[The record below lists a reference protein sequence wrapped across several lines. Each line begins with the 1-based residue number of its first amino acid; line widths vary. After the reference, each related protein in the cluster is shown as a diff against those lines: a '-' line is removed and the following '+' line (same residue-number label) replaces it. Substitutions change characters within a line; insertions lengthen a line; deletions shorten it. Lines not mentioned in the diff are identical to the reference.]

1 MDKKKQIE
9 VLKYYLGRIYRSDRH
24 KSQLDA
30 RIRGIKAKR
39 RIEGYSAGEDPAS
52 IRYWISEI
60 EDRIIE
66 QKREIDLAIAQ
77 VMDILEYLPI
87 NSIERQICELR
98 HIDFKPWGVISTEI
112 PMSRSQ
118 VYRRYKMA
126 LDTLLANQRVQAV
139 MKEYEGEYDKYIHGW
154 PKRESGGTAIENLS
168 EKKQEVKA
176 GILVLKPG
184 FIKAVGRQDL
194 PAISAAFSI
203 RIMAFYLLIHENIG
217 FHIGQQI

>member
-1 MDKKKQIE
+1 MEMDKKKQIE

-154 PKRESGGTAIENLS
+154 PKRESGGTAIENNS
-168 EKKQEVKA
+168 GKNPREKPFGKKSR
-176 GILVLKPG
+176 K
-184 FIKAVGRQDL
+184 
-194 PAISAAFSI
+194 
-203 RIMAFYLLIHENIG
+203 
-217 FHIGQQI
+217 